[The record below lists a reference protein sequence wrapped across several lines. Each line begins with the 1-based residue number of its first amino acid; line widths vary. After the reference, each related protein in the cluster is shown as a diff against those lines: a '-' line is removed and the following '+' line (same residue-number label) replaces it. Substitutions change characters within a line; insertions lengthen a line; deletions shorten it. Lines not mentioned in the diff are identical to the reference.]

1 MDHRH
6 AANTLTG
13 SRTVVITGGNTGLGF
28 ACANAILKSP
38 NGAPWRVVLACRDTS
53 RAQAAVDQLTSD
65 AGVAGQ
71 VEAMSLDLAS
81 LASVRAFAAELTKRL
96 SAGTIPPLHAV
107 VCNAVRRPSHSP
119 HTEQTI
125 TGSNIW
131 RRPRES
137 TMWILPQS
145 TIEM

>member
-38 NGAPWRVVLACRDTS
+38 QGAPWPVVLACRDTG
-53 RAQAAVDQLTSD
+53 RAQAAVDQLTGG

-81 LASVRAFAAELTKRL
+81 LASVRAFAGELTKRL
-96 SAGTIPPLHAV
+96 GAGTIPPF
-107 VCNAVRRPSHSP
+107 
-119 HTEQTI
+119 HTVGCKDRAYTLY
-125 TGSNIW
+125 TKPTPTDGF
-131 RRPRES
+131 P
-137 TMWILPQS
+137 T
-145 TIEM
+145 T

>member
-1 MDHRH
+1 MGHRH

-38 NGAPWRVVLACRDTS
+38 HGTPWRVVIACRDTG
-53 RAQAAVDQLTSD
+53 RAQAAAHQLTCG

-81 LASVRAFAAELTKRL
+81 LASVQTFAGQLTKRL
-96 SAGTIPPLHAV
+96 DAGTIPP
-107 VCNAVRRPSHSP
+107 
-119 HTEQTI
+119 
-125 TGSNIW
+125 
-131 RRPRES
+131 
-137 TMWILPQS
+137 
-145 TIEM
+145 